1 MRDMVGSEEPLR
13 GQAKAKDE
21 SLANQRTRDFPPRY
35 VEGTSYC
42 NSIPGVGGG
51 GGDDDEGESKEEQM
65 EQERLRQEA
74 IKQAE
79 RERRDK
85 YKKQE
90 DEREVMRQSIR
101 DKRPKPWQSNN

>member
-1 MRDMVGSEEPLR
+1 MYSNFPLFNVS
-13 GQAKAKDE
+13 D
-21 SLANQRTRDFPPRY
+21 
-35 VEGTSYC
+35 
-42 NSIPGVGGG
+42 SIPGVGGSSN
-51 GGDDDEGESKEEQM
+51 DDDEGESKEEQM

-79 RERRDK
+79 RERREK

-101 DKRPKPWQSNN
+101 DKVRISVFQSPPLIHTTPYSPILRQSFSSGI